1 VAVATEH
8 LEAIRRILRD
18 AVWAHA
24 RQLRVP
30 LTAPQLL
37 ALQTLVEELRAS
49 NTGLSL
55 SELSRRM
62 GLAHS
67 TVSGIVT
74 RLEGRGLVQR
84 VTQADDRRFVSI
96 QLTEAVQDWLR
107 DELPASRAG
116 PVAAAMDAATREQRG
131 VILEGLAT
139 LRRLLEDGTASA
151 PDG

>member
-1 VAVATEH
+1 MAAEH

-24 RQLRVP
+24 RRLRVP

-37 ALQTLVEELRAS
+37 ALQILVEELRAS
-49 NTGLSL
+49 NTGLSV

-96 QLTEAVQDWLR
+96 QLTEAVRDWLR
-107 DELPASRAG
+107 DELPASRVG
-116 PVAAAMDAATREQRG
+116 PVAAAMDAASPEERG
-131 VILEGLAT
+131 TILEGLAT
-139 LRRLLEDGTASA
+139 LRRLLEEGTASA
-151 PDG
+151 ADG